1 MNRTQVNQRTMYEK
15 DAGHAR
21 TKWAALGDT
30 DMRGEAQKTT
40 EVNKEKEGGARCA

>member
-1 MNRTQVNQRTMYEK
+1 MNRTQVYQRTLYEK

-30 DMRGEAQKTT
+30 DMRGKAQKTT
-40 EVNKEKEGGARCA
+40 EVNKGKEVGASCA

>member
-1 MNRTQVNQRTMYEK
+1 MNRTQVYQRMLYEK
-15 DAGHAR
+15 DAGRAR
-21 TKWAALGDT
+21 TKCTALGDT